1 MKDMNI
7 GIRTLLYFKSWEE
20 DGDKVTYSKKAQ
32 AFSAVLEASLVTKNR
47 PQMH

>member
-7 GIRTLLYFKSWEE
+7 GIRTLLYFNSWDE

-32 AFSAVLEASLVTKNR
+32 AFSLVLEASLVTKNR
-47 PQMH
+47 PLML